1 MTTPGAAGW
10 DCHAHLFGPYAR
22 YPLAANPSYAPP
34 PALQAKYLA
43 LLDRLNLSNGV
54 LVQPSAYDRDHS
66 LLFDV
71 LAAWPQLRGVV
82 VARTG
87 TFASFAGLRDRGVRA
102 ARFSHRS
109 GSVNFAGSASFDEL
123 LHSAGALADAGLH
136 AELWTDCRALPDI
149 AARLEALPVPV
160 VIDHMGGFDVD
171 AGVDEPGFRCLLAL
185 LESGRVWVKLCA
197 YRNLP
202 GAVSVEAGRPFHR
215 ALLEANASNL
225 VWGSD
230 WPHLRMNPAPDAAE
244 LLECFRHWT
253 GNAGL
258 IERVLVGN
266 PARLYA

>member
-1 MTTPGAAGW
+1 MADAAGW

-22 YPLAANPSYAPP
+22 YPLAENPSYTPP
-34 PALQAKYLA
+34 PALEAQYLA
-43 LLDRLNLSNGV
+43 LLDRLNLSHGV

-71 LAAWPQLRGVV
+71 LAARPQWRGVV

-87 TFASFAGLRDRGVRA
+87 TFTSFAGLRARGVRA

-123 LHSAGALADAGLH
+123 LHSAGALADAGMH
-136 AELWTDCRALPDI
+136 AELWTDCRALPAI
-149 AARLEALPVPV
+149 AGRLETLPVPV
-160 VIDHMGGFDVD
+160 VIDHMGGFNVE
-171 AGVDEPGFRCLLAL
+171 AGVDEPGFRRLLAL

-202 GAVSVEAGRPFHR
+202 ATVSMDAGRPFHR
-215 ALLEANASNL
+215 ALLEANPSNL

-230 WPHLRMNPAPDAAE
+230 WPHLRMNPPPDAAD
-244 LLECFRHWT
+244 LLERFRHWT
-253 GNAGL
+253 GDAAL
-258 IERVLVGN
+258 IERVLADN